1 MHAVLMGVS
10 FGNSYSPQI
19 SYYRVLWFYI
29 EFACIIYKLSLTN
42 HSSSLQIRGSH
53 FQDLVMLLMLL

>member
-1 MHAVLMGVS
+1 MCAVLMGVS
-10 FGNSYSPQI
+10 FENSYSPQV
-19 SYYRVLWFYI
+19 SYYHVLWFYM

-42 HSSSLQIRGSH
+42 HSSSLQIRRSN